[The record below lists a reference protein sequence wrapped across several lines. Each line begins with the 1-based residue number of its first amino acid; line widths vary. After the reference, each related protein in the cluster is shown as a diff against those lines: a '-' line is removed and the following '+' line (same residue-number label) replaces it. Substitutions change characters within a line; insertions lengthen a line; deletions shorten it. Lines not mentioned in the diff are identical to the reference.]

1 MILYIHTFQY
11 WLILYIYDVFTNEF
25 MPRLYPVYM
34 GPNRCNNDSMQDG
47 GFLECGYP
55 KMMLSNGKSHLEMD
69 MITGGTSILGNL
81 HINIYIYIYPIETQ
95 KKELRDISVHQI
107 HIRKT
112 RRRSHEHPMTREWEN
127 PSTAQ
132 AIQGPSLKRLPIY
145 IPLIS
150 IHCPIMSIIN
160 IWSTLCSFHM
170 AMDKLST
177 NYR

>member
-81 HINIYIYIYPIETQ
+81 HINIYIYIQLKP
-95 KKELRDISVHQI
+95 KKKSYVTSQSIKFTSEKPVVD
-107 HIRKT
+107 
-112 RRRSHEHPMTREWEN
+112 PMN
-127 PSTAQ
+127 
-132 AIQGPSLKRLPIY
+132 
-145 IPLIS
+145 IP
-150 IHCPIMSIIN
+150 
-160 IWSTLCSFHM
+160 
-170 AMDKLST
+170 
-177 NYR
+177 